1 MHSLHHADIRL
12 EIDEA
17 QGGRATSW
25 KVGEHE
31 LLGAKRS
38 HDIEHGMYPMA
49 PWAGRIAGNAV
60 TRHGRSHSF
69 PVNFAP
75 WAIHGLVLHESMDVI
90 EHASDHLVLES
101 EFGSSWP
108 WGGGVRCAWTLDDAG
123 LTTELTCYSH
133 AEEFPAVVGW
143 HPWFRREIA
152 GVQGTWATD
161 CTELLTR
168 GDDSL
173 PTGERR
179 ALQRGDGPYDDVLTQ
194 GTHASIEW
202 SGLLRV
208 GIENSHPWFVVFDE
222 LQDFICIEPQT
233 GPADGLTGRHAP
245 LVLVTPD
252 QPLVMRTRWR
262 ITREPQA
269 TRG

>member
-1 MHSLHHADIRL
+1 MHSLRHADIRL

-25 KVGEHE
+25 RVGEHE
-31 LLGAKRS
+31 LLGARSS

-60 TRHGRSHSF
+60 ARHGTRVSF

-75 WAIHGLVLHESMDVI
+75 WAIHGLVLHEPMNVI
-90 EHASDHLVLES
+90 EQASDCLVLERD
-101 EFGSSWP
+101 FGPSWP
-108 WGGGVRCAWTLDDAG
+108 WEGGVRCAWTLDDDG
-123 LTTELTCYSH
+123 LTTELACYSP

-152 GVQGTWATD
+152 GVHASWVTD
-161 CTELLTR
+161 CTELLMR

-173 PTGERR
+173 PSGERR
-179 ALQRGDGPYDDVLTQ
+179 ALQPGDGPFDDVLT
-194 GTHASIEW
+194 GGRRASLDW
-202 SGLLRV
+202 PGLLRME
-208 GIENSHPWFVVFDE
+208 IETSHPWFVVFDE
-222 LQDFICIEPQT
+222 LQDFICIEPQS
-233 GPADGLTGRHAP
+233 GPADGLSGRHAP
-245 LVLVTPD
+245 PSLVTPE

-269 TRG
+269 TRA